1 MPIEVAQPKYVVIVN
16 AMQQRIGD
24 GTYPPGTML
33 PSETELVREFG
44 ASRPVVVRALD
55 MLRQD
60 GWIESRQGKG
70 RFVIGRPGGAFTRAA
85 RDRYAA
91 LDQPEPASSTVLA
104 AEVIPALP
112 RAASALDIEPGTP
125 VVARRRLVT
134 VDDLGP
140 VELATAYLP
149 VDLAAG
155 TDVGGTAPLSD
166 GLLRHLTARKGVK
179 FDHVGERISARLPRD
194 DEASLLKVSPTDPVV
209 TALLSICDRTA
220 TPLLAVDVLF
230 PASRHDLE
238 DVYPLD

>member
-16 AMQQRIGD
+16 AMQQRIDD
-24 GTYPPGTML
+24 GTYPPGAML
-33 PSETELVREFG
+33 PSETELVREFR

-60 GWIESRQGKG
+60 GWIDSRQGKG
-70 RFVIGRPGGAFTRAA
+70 RFVIGRPGSASTRA
-85 RDRYAA
+85 RERYAA
-91 LDQPEPASSTVLA
+91 LDQPEPAGSTVLA
-104 AEVIPALP
+104 AEVIPAPP
-112 RAASALDIEPGTP
+112 RAAAALDIEPGTP
-125 VVARRRLVT
+125 VVARRRLIA

-155 TDVGGTAPLSD
+155 TDVGGTAVLSD
-166 GLLRHLTARKGVK
+166 GLLRHLATRKGVK
-179 FDHVGERISARLPRD
+179 FDHVAERISARLPRD

-220 TPLLAVDVLF
+220 TPLFAVDVVL